1 MSKISPLHPPP
12 CLFLGEI
19 LLYCPARVAVDSAS
33 VGFVW

>member
-1 MSKISPLHPPP
+1 MTRISPLHTPP

-19 LLYCPARVAVDSAS
+19 LLYCPARVAVAGAS